1 MNTFRTFTFALL
13 FVATLA
19 LTSASAQ
26 QTTRPTA
33 GAPAST
39 PAATTTSGASSAN
52 GIAIVNT
59 AAFGDPKSGITRLVN
74 ALSGVEREFQPRRT
88 ELQGLRQRIQAI
100 ADDVQ
105 KTQSVAQPA
114 EIDRKRQQAEQLQ
127 LELTRKGEDA
137 ESAFRRRVQEV
148 VTPIENDIN
157 TALTAFA
164 RQRNL
169 SMVLNVSQ
177 LQGVVLLLNDSM
189 DLTRDFIAEYN
200 RRNPATAAATTT
212 PPARR

>member
-1 MNTFRTFTFALL
+1 MNTFRTFTFALF
-13 FVATLA
+13 FVAVLA

-26 QTTRPTA
+26 QATRPAA
-33 GAPAST
+33 GASAST
-39 PAATTTSGASSAN
+39 PAATSGASSTNAI
-52 GIAIVNT
+52 GIVNT
-59 AAFGDPKSGITRLVN
+59 AAFGDPKSGVTRLVN
-74 ALSGVEREFQPRRT
+74 ALAGVNREFQPRQT
-88 ELQGLRQRIQAI
+88 ELQTLAQRLQAI

-105 KTQSVAQPA
+105 KTQGVAQPA
-114 EIDRKRQQAEQLQ
+114 ELDRKRQQAEQLQ
-127 LELTRKGEDA
+127 IELTRKREDA
-137 ESAFRRRVQEV
+137 QRAYERRLGEV

-169 SMVLNVSQ
+169 SMVINVSQ
-177 LQGVVLLLNDSM
+177 LPNAVLVLNDSM

-200 RRNPATAAATTT
+200 RRNPATAAATT

>member
-1 MNTFRTFTFALL
+1 MNTFRTFTFALF
-13 FVATLA
+13 FVAVLA

-26 QTTRPTA
+26 QATRPAA

-39 PAATTTSGASSAN
+39 PAATSGASSTNAI
-52 GIAIVNT
+52 GIVNT
-59 AAFGDPKSGITRLVN
+59 AAFGDPKSGVTRLVN
-74 ALSGVEREFQPRRT
+74 ALAGVNREFQPRQT
-88 ELQGLRQRIQAI
+88 ELQTLAQRLQAI

-105 KTQSVAQPA
+105 KTQGVAQPA
-114 EIDRKRQQAEQLQ
+114 ELDRKRQQAEQLQ
-127 LELTRKGEDA
+127 IELTRKREDA
-137 ESAFRRRVQEV
+137 QRAYERRLGEV

-169 SMVLNVSQ
+169 SMVINVSQ
-177 LQGVVLLLNDSM
+177 LPNAVLVLNDSM

-200 RRNPATAAATTT
+200 RRNPATAAATT

>member
-13 FVATLA
+13 FVAVLA

-26 QTTRPTA
+26 QATRPAA

-39 PAATTTSGASSAN
+39 PAATSGASSTN
-52 GIAIVNT
+52 PIGIVNT
-59 AAFGDPKSGITRLVN
+59 AAFGDPKNGITRLVN
-74 ALSGVEREFQPRRT
+74 ALGGVNREFQPRQT
-88 ELQGLRQRIQAI
+88 ELQTLAQRLQAI

-105 KTQSVAQPA
+105 KTQGVAQPA
-114 EIDRKRQQAEQLQ
+114 ELDRKRQQAEQLQ
-127 LELTRKGEDA
+127 IELTRKREDA
-137 ESAFRRRVQEV
+137 QRAYERRLGEV

-169 SMVLNVSQ
+169 SMVINVSQ
-177 LQGVVLLLNDSM
+177 LPNAVLVLNDSM

-200 RRNPATAAATTT
+200 RRNPATAAATT